1 MVALDAAHHRVLA
14 RDVAALR
21 TQPPQAM
28 SAMDGYAVRSADASA
43 VAARLKVIG
52 EVAAGRPFEK
62 TVGAGEAVRIFTGGV
77 IPEGADA
84 VIIQED
90 TVVEDG
96 GITITE
102 AASPGR
108 HIRPA
113 GVDFRQGDVLLA
125 RGTRLTD
132 RDLSLA
138 AGMNYPELA
147 VRRRPKVAML
157 ATGDE
162 LVMPGSTPG
171 PGQIVYSNG
180 YALRALAR
188 QEGAETIDLGI
199 AADTVE
205 ATTLGIRRARDSGAD
220 ILITTGGASVGDHD
234 LVKQSLEAEGVT
246 MAFWRIAMRPGKPMM
261 HGRLGAMRVIG
272 LPGNPVSSYVCGFL
286 FLVPLIRAA
295 CRAAPSSTTPTRRRC
310 SGAMSPPTTCAK
322 TICAPASRCARRR
335 PDRHAGRPS
344 GQFAVGKSRCGTG
357 ACDPCAVCAGGRR
370 RIGLRYPA
378 AAGLSPL
385 ERLVPAKPG
394 FVDEKLSGCGTHME
408 HIVSVHDLFLSNGVY
423 KWESR
428 SSEFLSG
435 SDSRNRTALSTWGTG
450 RDAHAQTI

>member
-1 MVALDAAHHRVLA
+1 VALMPVTEALSAVLAGAEPLPEEMVALDAAHHRVLA

-28 SAMDGYAVRSADASA
+28 SAMDGYAVRSADAST
-43 VAARLKVIG
+43 VAARLRVIG
-52 EVAAGRPFEK
+52 EVAAGRPFER
-62 TVGAGEAVRIFTGGV
+62 TVGKGEAARIFTGGV

-90 TVVEDG
+90 TVVEGG

-102 AASPGR
+102 TAVAGR

-113 GVDFRQGDVLLA
+113 GVDFREGDVLLA
-125 RGTRLTD
+125 RRTRLTD

-138 AGMNYPELA
+138 AGMNHAELP
-147 VRRRPKVAML
+147 VHRRPKIAIL

-162 LVMPGSTPG
+162 LVMPGSFPG

-188 QEGAETIDLGI
+188 QEGAETVDLGI

-205 ATTLGIRRARDSGAD
+205 ATKLGIRRARDSGAD

-234 LVKQSLEAEGVT
+234 LVKRSLEAEGVT

-286 FLVPLIRAA
+286 FLVPLIRALSGRSDVHHA
-295 CRAAPSSTTPTRRRC
+295 HETALLGRDVAGNDMREDYLRARLEMRRNGDLVATPVDNQDSSLLANLAAARALVIR
-310 SGAMSPPTTCAK
+310 PPF
-322 TICAPASRCARRR
+322 APAAL
-335 PDRHAGRPS
+335 AGS
-344 GQFAVGKSRCGTG
+344 S
-357 ACDPCAVCAGGRR
+357 CD
-370 RIGLRYPA
+370 ILR
-378 AAGLSPL
+378 LPL
-385 ERLVPAKPG
+385 
-394 FVDEKLSGCGTHME
+394 
-408 HIVSVHDLFLSNGVY
+408 
-423 KWESR
+423 
-428 SSEFLSG
+428 
-435 SDSRNRTALSTWGTG
+435 
-450 RDAHAQTI
+450 

>member
-1 MVALDAAHHRVLA
+1 
-14 RDVAALR
+14 
-21 TQPPQAM
+21 
-28 SAMDGYAVRSADASA
+28 VRAADASN

-52 EVAAGRPFEK
+52 EVAAGRPFDK

-90 TVVEDG
+90 TVAEGG

-102 AASPGR
+102 AAVGGR

-125 RGTRLTD
+125 RGIRLTD

-147 VRRRPKVAML
+147 VRRRPRLAIL

-188 QEGAETIDLGI
+188 AEGAETIDLGI

-205 ATTLGIRRARDSGAD
+205 ATTQGIRRARDSGAD
-220 ILITTGGASVGDHD
+220 ILVTTGGASVGDHD

-261 HGRLGAMRVIG
+261 HGRLGAMQVIG

-286 FLVPLIRAA
+286 FLVPLIRKLSGRSAIHHIRETALLGRGVGANDDLREDYLRARLELRGDGVLVATPVDLQDSSLLGNLAA
-295 CRAAPSSTTPTRRRC
+295 ARALVIRAP
-310 SGAMSPPTTCAK
+310 
-322 TICAPASRCARRR
+322 
-335 PDRHAGRPS
+335 
-344 GQFAVGKSRCGTG
+344 FA
-357 ACDPCAVCAGGRR
+357 
-370 RIGLRYPA
+370 PA
-378 AAGLSPL
+378 AAAGSACELF
-385 ERLVPAKPG
+385 RLP
-394 FVDEKLSGCGTHME
+394 E
-408 HIVSVHDLFLSNGVY
+408 
-423 KWESR
+423 
-428 SSEFLSG
+428 
-435 SDSRNRTALSTWGTG
+435 
-450 RDAHAQTI
+450 

>member
-1 MVALDAAHHRVLA
+1 MPVADALSAVLAGAEPLAEEMVTLDAAHHRVLG

-28 SAMDGYAVRSADASA
+28 SAMDGYAVRSADASE

-52 EVAAGRPFEK
+52 EVAAGRPFQR
-62 TVGAGEAVRIFTGGV
+62 TLGPGEAVRIFTGGV

-90 TVVEDG
+90 TATDG
-96 GITITE
+96 GSITIKE
-102 AASPGR
+102 AAIPGR

-113 GVDFRQGDVLLA
+113 GVDFREGDVLLA
-125 RGTRLTD
+125 GGTRLTD

-147 VRRRPKVAML
+147 VRRRPKLAIL

-162 LVMPGSTPG
+162 LVMPGSVPG

-188 QEGAETIDLGI
+188 HEGAETIDLGI

-205 ATTLGIRRARDSGAD
+205 ATTLGIRRARDTGAD

-234 LVKQSLEAEGVT
+234 LVKPSLEAEGVT

-286 FLVPLIRAA
+286 FLVPLIRALSGRGIVHHTPETA
-295 CRAAPSSTTPTRRRC
+295 LLGRDIVANDLREDYLRARLETRADGVLIATPVNHQDSSLLGNLAAARALVIRAPF
-310 SGAMSPPTTCAK
+310 
-322 TICAPASRCARRR
+322 APAATAGSACEIFRL
-335 PDRHAGRPS
+335 PD
-344 GQFAVGKSRCGTG
+344 
-357 ACDPCAVCAGGRR
+357 
-370 RIGLRYPA
+370 
-378 AAGLSPL
+378 
-385 ERLVPAKPG
+385 
-394 FVDEKLSGCGTHME
+394 
-408 HIVSVHDLFLSNGVY
+408 
-423 KWESR
+423 
-428 SSEFLSG
+428 
-435 SDSRNRTALSTWGTG
+435 
-450 RDAHAQTI
+450 